1 MQLSEDGKFMW
12 DGNEWLPVE
21 NAPATEPAAPTEVA
35 APIEAVAPMDVQ
47 QVAQVQP
54 LVTMPGAVAPVVI
67 MTSDPTG
74 KPAINMAAALSVFKY
89 GIIALGGWI
98 VSMIL
103 LTIVWSLSFYMALD
117 SGGTTG
123 VLILVVAALVTIIAY
138 GQMIIYPVGKALKD
152 GIADTVSFSYV
163 DSWKTSI
170 AGFVESVVV
179 TGSLALMIG
188 LGVGY
193 EIPALAFIGALGY
206 VFFMMGYVPYM
217 VRKAAEIM
225 R

>member
-21 NAPATEPAAPTEVA
+21 NAPATDPAAPTEVA
-35 APIEAVAPMDVQ
+35 APIEAVAPMEVQ

-206 VFFMMGYVPYM
+206 LFFMMGYVPYM

>member
-21 NAPATEPAAPTEVA
+21 NAPATDPAAPTEVA
-35 APIEAVAPMDVQ
+35 APIEAVAPMEVQ

>member
-54 LVTMPGAVAPVVI
+54 LVTIPGAVAPVVI
-67 MTSDPTG
+67 MTSEPAG